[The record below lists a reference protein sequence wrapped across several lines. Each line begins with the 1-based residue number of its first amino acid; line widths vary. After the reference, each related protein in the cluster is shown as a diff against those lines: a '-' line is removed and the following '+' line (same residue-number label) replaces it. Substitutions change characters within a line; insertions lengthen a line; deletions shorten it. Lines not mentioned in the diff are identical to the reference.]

1 MTTTFS
7 TRCAATALL
16 LVSALAQGQAAEP
29 PPGPPPDPLNLYA
42 VEIRTGPAWDAARP
56 PHEQAF
62 FKEHSANLKR
72 LRDAGQLVLGA
83 RYADKGLVIVQAR
96 SPAEARAL
104 IDADPAMRER
114 VFVYELSDFNVFY
127 GGAVQPKARA
137 PRTTA
142 PAGDAR

>member
-1 MTTTFS
+1 MKRFS
-7 TRCAATALL
+7 IGIWAATTLFA
-16 LVSALAQGQAAEP
+16 SALAHGQVVEAPAA
-29 PPGPPPDPLNLYA
+29 PLNLYA

-56 PHEQAF
+56 THEQAF
-62 FKEHSANLKR
+62 FKEHSANLQR

-96 SPAEARAL
+96 SQVEARAL

-127 GGAVQPKARA
+127 GGTVQPKPRA
-137 PRTTA
+137 PRASA
-142 PAGDAR
+142 PAPEAR

>member
-1 MTTTFS
+1 MRKFS
-7 TRCAATALL
+7 IRCGALALL
-16 LVSALAQGQAAEP
+16 LIGALAQGQTTDAP
-29 PPGPPPDPLNLYA
+29 PVELLNLYA
-42 VEIRTGPAWDAARP
+42 VEIRTGPAWDAAKP
-56 PHEQAF
+56 SHEQAF

-96 SPAEARAL
+96 SQAEARAL

-127 GGAVQPKARA
+127 GGAVQPKPRAAR
-137 PRTTA
+137 
-142 PAGDAR
+142 PAASGTGS